1 MGTGGN
7 LMEKIRKFEEQIW
20 ELVSSA
26 SEKKDS
32 VNLGQLTSILDD
44 IKRLKIKA
52 SKIEAVVDKL
62 KERVKKLGINLPVSQ
77 EVKSISWAVSHSDII
92 DDALSV
98 KEAIDAGVIP
108 MDGKK
113 ILVQTSL
120 GQIFKTD
127 VVSENKRLSEQVKIK
142 EFYRG
147 EGIKAG
153 AKIIWTKIARG
164 KYSLEK
170 AA

>member
-1 MGTGGN
+1 
-7 LMEKIRKFEEQIW
+7 MEKIKKFEEQIW
-20 ELVSSA
+20 DLVSTA

-32 VNLGQLTSILDD
+32 VNLGQLTSVLDD
-44 IKRLKIKA
+44 VKRLKIKA

-62 KERVKKLGINLPVSQ
+62 KERVKRLGIKLPDAQ
-77 EVKSISWAVSHSDII
+77 EVRSISWAVSQSDII

-98 KEAIDAGVIP
+98 KEAIDAGIIP

-113 ILVQTSL
+113 IVVQTSL

-142 EFYRG
+142 EFYRV

-153 AKIIWTKIARG
+153 AKIILTKIGLG